1 MLNEGNKSLRTKSFH
16 LDAKERRKKEVNE
29 EEKSEREREGIKKYL
44 KIF

>member
-1 MLNEGNKSLRTKSFH
+1 MRVTKVFELQSFH